1 MAAPVVWFEVAGRDL
16 GTLTNFYEG
25 LFGWKIDAANPMKY
39 GMVDTGGPGGI
50 PGGIFAAG
58 ADAEEYVTFYVAVPN
73 INASLKDAEKRGAK
87 VLQPRTALDNGPTIA
102 MLADPEGHRIGL
114 IEQD

>member
-1 MAAPVVWFEVAGRDL
+1 
-16 GTLTNFYEG
+16 
-25 LFGWKIDAANPMKY
+25 
-39 GMVDTGGPGGI
+39 
-50 PGGIFAAG
+50 
-58 ADAEEYVTFYVAVPN
+58 
-73 INASLKDAEKRGAK
+73 